1 MPDIAFWEAV
11 RIATPIIIPLLI
23 LVLTMIVN
31 AALARA
37 AERRKHRLD
46 YLIETYRALCS
57 VSTLDDPDQYD
68 RVRKA
73 IDDIYLLGNKQQVAA
88 AEALAQSLAAPVED
102 QASPD
107 QLLAAL
113 RAALRK
119 ELKIRGGRPDPLRI
133 APQTPEQRQEREL
146 TMKQRLAL
154 PSSPPLH

>member
-1 MPDIAFWEAV
+1 
-11 RIATPIIIPLLI
+11 
-23 LVLTMIVN
+23 
-31 AALARA
+31 
-37 AERRKHRLD
+37 
-46 YLIETYRALCS
+46 
-57 VSTLDDPDQYD
+57 VSTPDDPDQYD

-133 APQTPEQRQEREL
+133 PPQTPEQRQEREL
-146 TMKQRLAL
+146 TMKKRLAL
-154 PSSPPLH
+154 PSSPPPH